1 MLNCREA
8 TRLLSDRLDRPLSRR
23 QRLSLLLHTLLC
35 SACRNFGKQSSFL
48 SRVAARFPDSDLNT
62 RSRK

>member
-23 QRLSLLLHTLLC
+23 QRLALMLHTLMC
-35 SACRNFGKQSSFL
+35 NACRNFGKQSTFL
-48 SRVAARFPDSDLNT
+48 RRAAARFADSDLVT
-62 RSRK
+62 RAKK